1 MAVKREKIKER
12 LRILFPKANLSQ
24 KRLDEIS
31 ERLAKKP
38 ADDADDNAVDEVI
51 NDFNAILSFEA
62 IAKDDDRIRTLE
74 SKSKEQPPKQE
85 PTPPANPEPPKNDIP
100 DWAKAM
106 VDSNQK
112 LLQEIEALKN
122 GKITESKQQIAQK
135 LFNESGILKGL
146 KPEVKEKWISRISV
160 NTESSEEDIKSQIT
174 DLENEFNEITQAIAD
189 SGSYSSQ
196 VPAISKPGNSS
207 NKQLI
212 EDVVKSM

>member
-1 MAVKREKIKER
+1 MAVKPEKIKER

-51 NDFNAILSFEA
+51 NGFNEVLSFES

-74 SKSKEQPPKQE
+74 SKSKAEPPKQE
-85 PTPPANPEPPKNDIP
+85 PNPNPEPPKNDIS
-100 DWAKAM
+100 DLVKAM

-112 LLQEIEALKN
+112 LLSEIEALKN

-135 LFNESGILKGL
+135 LFNESGILKAL

-160 NTESSEEDIKSQIT
+160 NTESSEDDIKNQIT
-174 DLENEFNEITQAIAD
+174 DLENEFTEITQAIAD
-189 SGSYSSQ
+189 SSSYSSG
-196 VPAISKPGNSS
+196 VPAISKPGNAVDD
-207 NKQLI
+207 KLV
-212 EDVVKSM
+212 EDVVDSF